1 MGGVHGLG
9 LRWLCRRNKGRQ
21 HRRASATLFM
31 VFFFSSSAR
40 ALEGMGRD
48 ESARMHWYDVMEDAR
63 EAGTEWETL
72 G

>member
-1 MGGVHGLG
+1 
-9 LRWLCRRNKGRQ
+9 
-21 HRRASATLFM
+21 M

>member
-1 MGGVHGLG
+1 VSEEQGEAAQTSVGYSFHG
-9 LRWLCRRNKGRQ
+9 
-21 HRRASATLFM
+21 
-31 VFFFSSSAR
+31 FFFSSSAR